1 MVMITILFKMSKNKE
16 KEYEKN
22 VCNLSQKDHFI
33 QANNAEVVPY
43 LNNNGD
49 GLQDILNVA
58 ENNTN
63 DLQMQL
69 ISDNN
74 DNVVEVSFGG

>member
-1 MVMITILFKMSKNKE
+1 MSKDKE
-16 KEYEKN
+16 KKYEKN
-22 VCNLSQKDHFI
+22 VYNLSQKDRFR
-33 QANNAEVVPY
+33 QANNVEVVPY

-49 GLQDILNVA
+49 GLQDILNVV